1 MSSPTKKYI
10 KFNGG
15 VCMKVTIHN
24 QPDNLAEK
32 MAKKIIELIEYREN
46 VKIKYTLKEKE
57 N

>member
-1 MSSPTKKYI
+1 
-10 KFNGG
+10 
-15 VCMKVTIHN
+15 MKVTIHN